1 MPILTN
7 ALGFKDSTTLT
18 IASGVVTVTQ
28 TMHIIAAESATSD
41 DLDTINISAD
51 LPTVV
56 GSDNFRTYI
65 LLRADSGDT
74 ITVKHS
80 TGNITLGSGQDYVLS
95 GSKTLQLLYTG
106 SAWVDLQSSAA
117 AAGFGGSTGSTDN
130 AILRADGT
138 GGATVQASGVT
149 IDDSDNVSNVTNLT
163 LDSIQFTAATE
174 LTIASGA
181 VTITQSVHTI
191 DTEGDAATDDLVTIN
206 GSASERIIYLR
217 AANDAR
223 TVVLK
228 HGTGNIQ
235 LYGEADVSLDED
247 HKTVQLLYNGT
258 NWLQVGGSGGGGS
271 ITVKEADGTPTV
283 SNVTTIVVSNGTL
296 TNDGSGQVTI
306 TTGGSGSTSRELFI
320 SAASLFPSTTN
331 GCAAPARNEY
341 ATNDVDLYSAD
352 FDQTSI
358 EYAQF
363 TYWMPANWN
372 ASTVT
377 FAVAWTASAGTAA
390 QTVEW
395 NLEARAYA
403 NDDAIDQAWGT
414 AVEVS
419 DALLATNDMHYTSTS
434 SAVTIAGTP
443 SAGEL
448 VQFRV
453 WRDATNDTLA
463 ADAKLL
469 GIKVNY
475 TIA

>member
-1 MPILTN
+1 
-7 ALGFKDSTTLT
+7 
-18 IASGVVTVTQ
+18 V
-28 TMHIIAAESATSD
+28 
-41 DLDTINISAD
+41 
-51 LPTVV
+51 
-56 GSDNFRTYI
+56 
-65 LLRADSGDT
+65 
-74 ITVKHS
+74 
-80 TGNITLGSGQDYVLS
+80 
-95 GSKTLQLLYTG
+95 
-106 SAWVDLQSSAA
+106 
-117 AAGFGGSTGSTDN
+117 
-130 AILRADGT
+130 
-138 GGATVQASGVT
+138 SGVT
-149 IDDSDNVSNVTNLT
+149 NLA
-163 LDSIQFTAATE
+163 LDSIQFAAATE
-174 LTIASGA
+174 LTIATGA
-181 VTITQSVHTI
+181 VTITQSNHTI
-191 DTEGDAATDDLVTIN
+191 DTEGDAASDDLDTIS
-206 GSASERIIYLR
+206 GGATGDVLYLR

-235 LYGEADVSLDED
+235 LYGEADVELDED

-258 NWLQVGGSGGGGS
+258 NWLQVGGSGAGGS
-271 ITVKEADGTPTV
+271 LTVQESDGTPTV

-296 TNDGSGQVTI
+296 TDNGGGQVTI
-306 TTGGSGSTSRELFI
+306 TTGGGGGGSTDRELFI

-331 GCAAPARNEY
+331 GCAASARNEY

-352 FDQTSI
+352 FDQTTI

-419 DALLATNDMHYTSTS
+419 DALLATGDMHYTSTS

>member
-1 MPILTN
+1 
-7 ALGFKDSTTLT
+7 
-18 IASGVVTVTQ
+18 VVTVTQ
-28 TMHIIAAESATSD
+28 TMHVIAAESGVAD
-41 DLDTINISAD
+41 DLATINISAD
-51 LPTVV
+51 IPTAS
-56 GSDNFRTYI
+56 GSTNFRTYI

-74 ITVKHS
+74 ITVKHG
-80 TGNITLGSGQDYVLS
+80 TGNISLGSGADYVLS
-95 GSKTLQLLYTG
+95 GNKTLQLLYTG
-106 SAWVDLQSSAA
+106 TAWVDLQSSVAA
-117 AAGFGGSTGSTDN
+117 SGLSGTTGSTDN
-130 AILRADGT
+130 AVLRADGT

-149 IDDSDNVSNVTNLT
+149 IDDSDNVSNVTNLA
-163 LDSIQFTAATE
+163 LDSIQFSAATE
-174 LTIASGA
+174 LTIATGA
-181 VTITQSVHTI
+181 VTITQSAHTI
-191 DTEGDAATDDLVTIN
+191 DTESDAASDDLDTIS
-206 GSASERIIYLR
+206 GGATGDVIYLR
-217 AANDAR
+217 AVNDAR

-228 HGTGNIQ
+228 NGTGNI
-235 LYGEADVSLDED
+235 LTYDGSDITLDED
-247 HKTVQLLYNGT
+247 HKTVSLIYNGT
-258 NWLQVGGSGGGGS
+258 NWLQVGGSGGGS
-271 ITVKEADGTPTV
+271 ALTVKEADGTPTV

-296 TNDGSGQVTI
+296 TDDGAGQVTI
-306 TTGGSGSTSRELFI
+306 TTGGGGGSTDRELFV
-320 SAASLFPSTTN
+320 SAAGIFPSTTN
-331 GCAAPARNEY
+331 GCAAPTRNEY

-372 ASTVT
+372 AGTVT
-377 FAVAWTASAGTAA
+377 FAVAWTAAAGTAA

-419 DALLATNDMHYTSTS
+419 DALLATGDMHYTSTS

-475 TIA
+475 TVS